1 MKNIPL
7 FTGTHGTA
15 SLIFQEIPVSGKAYV
30 LIRSVWT
37 TLPGLLEECRQFCT
51 AVGAEQIFVS
61 YGTEELPGAHAY
73 DLIAMTCA
81 KKDLPLPAAE
91 MELEPLTPENGEAY
105 LQIYNRSFASV
116 SGAAT
121 YGQKDLR
128 RLYDRDLAWLV
139 RKNGGYAAVA
149 EISEEGLE
157 AIAVLPEFA
166 GLGYDL
172 AAAVLQMVPRTT
184 VSLKVAGDNP
194 RARRLYDRL
203 GFRESGIVSR
213 WWKIL

>member
-1 MKNIPL
+1 MKNIPV

-15 SLIFQEIPVSGKAYV
+15 SLIFQEIPISGKAYV

-37 TLPGLLEECRQFCT
+37 TLPGLLEECSQFCR
-51 AVGAEQIFVS
+51 AVGAEQIFAS
-61 YGTEELPGAHAY
+61 YGTEELPGTHAY

-81 KKDLPLPAAE
+81 KAALPLPAAE
-91 MELEPLTPENGEAY
+91 VELEPLTPENGEAY
-105 LQIYNRSFASV
+105 LQIYNRCFAAV

-139 RKNGGYAAVA
+139 RKNGTYAAVA

-157 AIAVLPEFA
+157 GIAVLPEFA

-172 AAAVLQMVPRTT
+172 AAAVLQMVPRST
-184 VSLKVAGDNP
+184 VSLKVASDNP